1 MFDKYIKLYYEL
13 PKYLIGMHGDINLTL
28 LDVCVL
34 GEIISLSNNDKHC
47 CYASNSMLADT
58 FHVSE
63 RQIQKSIKKLEIMQV
78 IKRFSENNQNS
89 YITKNRFIYPQMDVL
104 EQIVEFKMDEEKN
117 TRTTVHPNIQ
127 DTRTTV
133 HPFTNQ
139 SSPIHELQD
148 TDTRTV
154 VHPNIIIDNKDNNI
168 YHEPE
173 FVEDNSSNNNNK
185 NCYYDIDDDIY
196 YEKNAND
203 DCLPF

>member
-1 MFDKYIKLYYEL
+1 
-13 PKYLIGMHGDINLTL
+13 
-28 LDVCVL
+28 
-34 GEIISLSNNDKHC
+34 
-47 CYASNSMLADT
+47 
-58 FHVSE
+58 
-63 RQIQKSIKKLEIMQV
+63 
-78 IKRFSENNQNS
+78 
-89 YITKNRFIYPQMDVL
+89 
-104 EQIVEFKMDEEKN
+104 MDEEKN

-148 TDTRTV
+148 ADTRTV

-173 FVEDNSSNNNNK
+173 FVKDNSSNNNNK

-203 DCLPF
+203 DYLPF